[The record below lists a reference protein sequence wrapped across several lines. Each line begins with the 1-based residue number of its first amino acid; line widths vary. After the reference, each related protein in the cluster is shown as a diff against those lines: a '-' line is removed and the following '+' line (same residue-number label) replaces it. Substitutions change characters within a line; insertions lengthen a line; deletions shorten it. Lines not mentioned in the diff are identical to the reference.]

1 MPDANP
7 PPSDPP
13 ASQRRSV
20 WPFRLW
26 LASVLVLTAGLLVV
40 GTAAAVRHVLLGGSA
55 FPENTKE
62 AILGVATVPRLCREA
77 LQEFTYSLSLDPGPL
92 LMDRAATEKP
102 GWVRKFPAP
111 EDTGYLLFAGVD
123 PVARHSVVKLIRI
136 ADGVTMATWDPDW
149 QEILAKTTS
158 KKWSP
163 KDPIQRLQAG
173 HPVLLAGGDIVFSMR
188 FGAVR
193 MGPCSRQPVWVRDE
207 TIHHSV
213 ELSHDGTLWTAGV
226 STDGLAGNA
235 WLRERVRDDAL
246 VQLSG
251 DGQLIQKLSFS
262 QILIS
267 NGLQNLLSGF
277 GPNLNEDPVH
287 INQVQ
292 IASSDTKHWQRG
304 DLLISARNLSAVF
317 LYRPSTG
324 RVLWHQTGPW
334 MNQHSPEFVGDHS
347 ISVLSNNV
355 VSGPP
360 PEHAFLKPSD
370 ANRVFLFDFETGS
383 VTEPFAALLEKAR
396 PVTVSEGRARI
407 LADGGLFFEE
417 TNYGRHLRFTKDA
430 LLWSRVNDY
439 DEARIGMVSWSRYLS
454 ADEAREPLKA
464 LAARACNTKAGL

>member
-1 MPDANP
+1 MPDANAP
-7 PPSDPP
+7 SSDPS

-26 LASVLVLTAGLLVV
+26 LAGVLVLTAGLLVV

-55 FPENTKE
+55 FSENLKE
-62 AILGVATVPRLCREA
+62 AILSVATFPRLCREA

-111 EDTGYLLFAGVD
+111 EDTGYLLFSGVD

-136 ADGVTMATWDPDW
+136 ADGTAMAIWDPDW
-149 QEILAKTTS
+149 QEIFAKTTS
-158 KKWSP
+158 KKWAP
-163 KDPIQRLQAG
+163 KEPMQRLRVG
-173 HPVLLAGGDIVFSMR
+173 HPVLIASGDIVFNTGGS
-188 FGAVR
+188 VLR
-193 MGPCSRQPVWVRDE
+193 MGPCTRHPVWVLDE

-213 ELSHDGTLWTAGV
+213 ELSYDGTLWAPGV
-226 STDGLAGNA
+226 SEDSLAGNA
-235 WLRERVRDDAL
+235 WLREMVRDDAL
-246 VQLSG
+246 VQLSV
-251 DGQLIQKLSFS
+251 DGKLIQKLSFS

-267 NGLQNLLSGF
+267 NGLQSLLGGF
-277 GPNLNEDPVH
+277 GQELNKDPIH
-287 INQVQ
+287 INQIQ
-292 IASSDTKHWQRG
+292 IAPSDTKHWQRG
-304 DLLISARNLSAVF
+304 DLLISARHMSALF

-324 RVLWHQTGPW
+324 RVLWHQIGPW
-334 MNQHSPEFVGDHS
+334 MNQHSAEFVGDHS
-347 ISVLSNNV
+347 ISVLSNNM
-355 VSGPP
+355 VSGAP
-360 PEHAFLKPSD
+360 PEHAFLNASD
-370 ANRVFLFDFETGS
+370 INRVFLFDFDTGS

-439 DEARIGMVSWSRYLS
+439 DDARIGMVSWSRYLS

-464 LAARACNTKAGL
+464 LAARACNTSAER